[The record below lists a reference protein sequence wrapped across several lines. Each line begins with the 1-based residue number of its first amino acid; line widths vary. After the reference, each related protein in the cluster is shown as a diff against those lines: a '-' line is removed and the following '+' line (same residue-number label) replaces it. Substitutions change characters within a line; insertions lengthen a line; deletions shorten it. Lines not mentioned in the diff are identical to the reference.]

1 METTDHST
9 DPRKVYSL
17 RQTDCKNLT
26 HNQKLHRADC
36 IGEVR
41 VPFIIQPRP
50 RPRPQPTPKPPA
62 EFRLPRQLFL
72 NLPHTEDFSGEIFSL
87 GAGTAL
93 DLASYAIGRAA
104 APRAVRPVGARRP
117 PARLRGL
124 RGRALIAPAEEF
136 DPAAREFGGDI
147 EQGIADRRRLLRQ
160 RAGYRFTEAPTEQA
174 DWERALAGARDQ
186 ARRVATGFNRAG
198 MRGMINA
205 MRGYNAMR
213 PVGAHPPEPRDI
225 EMTEPAAQEVP
236 RAPVDIPEELQGL
249 QEQLE
254 AQAAEITISE
264 TGEMVDVP
272 LGDTS
277 ATTTEAAG
285 AVDEV
290 PSATRSILGR
300 AGRATSEAAG
310 RALAPVSQAAGRAVS
325 ATNVALRPLLQATGR
340 TVGTLGAEALG
351 SSIASATAT
360 TVASDI
366 LGVAG
371 LGLGV
376 YSEVSSI
383 IKGKKLISD
392 TNNYINGY
400 GGVSMSE
407 RLQGKNLAKV
417 FSSMQDKVSKL
428 SVQLETLKKQP
439 SSPEVQREIHDT
451 QSNINNLN
459 NYFNKLSQAAT
470 DGRPIIT
477 YRDAS
482 GQDGIVIQLDK
493 AQLATAIKNYQT
505 NPDVFKGVP
514 RQQLE
519 FMGLNPNMTLGKAG
533 AVKTPDGSYV
543 PKESLTLKENAKLS
557 AGEMSGVNFNA
568 KPTTNVK
575 TWTPGAGGGNWTY
588 FYLSQSVRETQG
600 QNGPFSSLQDIQ
612 NSYVPANTIQG
623 QANIDYATKAY
634 AEIQKIKDPK
644 VRAYLQYKLD
654 DFAYTNKLPGATKPG
669 PAPAVPT
676 QAELDAIPETATTAA
691 HGRQL
696 ISQQSALSTLVGA
709 KPTALP
715 QITSQD
721 KVQYANQINT
731 YNANVL
737 KAGTQYEQD
746 LHDYNKQVA
755 EQTQTPIVGGFS
767 GITAAQAKQVG
778 QFVQNNLKTM
788 PAPAP
793 APAPAPSS

>member
-1 METTDHST
+1 M
-9 DPRKVYSL
+9 
-17 RQTDCKNLT
+17 
-26 HNQKLHRADC
+26 
-36 IGEVR
+36 
-41 VPFIIQPRP
+41 
-50 RPRPQPTPKPPA
+50 
-62 EFRLPRQLFL
+62 
-72 NLPHTEDFSGEIFSL
+72 SGEIFGLS
-87 GAGTAL
+87 AGTAL
-93 DLASYAIGRAA
+93 DLTSYALGRVG

-117 PARLRGL
+117 PARLRG
-124 RGRALIAPAEEF
+124 RALIAPSDVFDPLAEEF
-136 DPAAREFGGDI
+136 PEDI
-147 EQGIADRRRLLRQ
+147 EAGISARRELLRRRTPFPFQETAR
-160 RAGYRFTEAPTEQA
+160 EQA
-174 DWERALAGARDQ
+174 DWERSLIGARDQ
-186 ARRVATGFNRAG
+186 ARRVATGFNRG
-198 MRGMINA
+198 GIQGIYNA

-213 PVGAHPPEPRDI
+213 PIGAHPPEPRYI
-225 EMTEPAAQEVP
+225 EMTEPLEQEPVE
-236 RAPVDIPEELQGL
+236 PVDIPEELQGL
-249 QEQLE
+249 QEELE
-254 AQAAEITISE
+254 AQAVEITPPVES
-264 TGEMVDVP
+264 TGTFTDVP

-300 AGRATSEAAG
+300 AGQTASRVAG
-310 RALAPVSQAAGRAVS
+310 RALAPVAEAAGRAVS

-351 SSIASATAT
+351 GSIASATAT

-383 IKGKKLISD
+383 IKAKKLMSD

-400 GGVSMSE
+400 GGVSMSQ
-407 RLQGKNLAKV
+407 RLQGKDLSKV
-417 FSSMQDKVSKL
+417 FNSMQGKVSDLNK
-428 SVQLETLKKQP
+428 QLENLKKQP
-439 SSPEVQREIHDT
+439 SSPEVQQSIHAV

-459 NYFNKLSQAAT
+459 NYFNKLTQASS
-470 DGRPIIT
+470 DNRPIIT

-557 AGEMSGVNFNA
+557 AGLVSGFNFKS
-568 KPTTNVK
+568 KPTVDNK
-575 TWTPGAGGGNWTY
+575 TWTSGAGGGNWTY

-600 QNGPFSSLQDIQ
+600 QSGPFSSLQDIQ
-612 NSYVPANTIQG
+612 DSYVPANTIQG
-623 QANIDYATKAY
+623 QANIDYAQKAY
-634 AEIQKIKDPK
+634 AEIQQIKDPK
-644 VRAYLQYKLD
+644 VKAYMQYKLD
-654 DFAYTNKLPGATKPG
+654 DFAYTNKLTTVPPG
-669 PAPAVPT
+669 PAPPMPT
-676 QAELDAIPETATTAA
+676 QEELDAVPETATTAA

-696 ISQQSALSTLVGA
+696 AVQQSALSTLVGA
-709 KPTALP
+709 KPTTLP

-721 KVQYANQINT
+721 RIQYANQINA

-737 KAGTQYEQD
+737 KAGSQYEQD

-767 GITAAQAKQVG
+767 GITQAQSKQVG
-778 QFVQNNLKTM
+778 TFVQNNLKSVPP
-788 PAPAP
+788 PAPAPSAPSPGAP